1 MKYLYGDSVPCPIQY
16 NFLTAFET
24 FVDAAAQTVRLD
36 QEITQV
42 EAKIAAGAASRE
54 RALEIV
60 EEFHGKAMANLE
72 ELRKHYDD
80 PNSAA
85 YARQVREHADTLVT
99 EARTNCRLANEKEAK
114 EHGSEFDRRRK
125 EISTAIERFLKT
137 ELMPVLGWSVTMRLT
152 DGQNQLTAILSHPGD
167 VITSFSIGTGQTF
180 NWQSPVRV
188 ASLVQGLDLQLG
200 IRKSWITGSVARSA
214 VSLDDFLIGGFELG
228 DDTAEIRLRKRAEQ
242 PDSFVFKLERRAEKL
257 LVELQRPGEEDD
269 TVTDLDEEDRARLE
283 KLSQMLRQSVKTT
296 LRFRTRLLS
305 VRVGGQD
312 LFEAKRL
319 RPFLERVIEGIAPI
333 VQQIIEHSPNPN
345 ELSMKIESDE
355 GRREEVYVRR
365 ESLVAKIEVLDDS
378 GRAVFAPL
386 GLIPEALTSADV
398 DIEV

>member
-24 FVDAAAQTVRLD
+24 FIDAAAQTVRLD
-36 QEITQV
+36 QEIAQV
-42 EAKIAAGAASRE
+42 EAKIAAGVASRE

-60 EEFHGKAMANLE
+60 EEFHRKAMASLE
-72 ELRKHYDD
+72 KLREQYDD

-99 EARTNCRLANEKEAK
+99 EARTNCKLANDKEAK

-125 EISTAIERFLKT
+125 EISSAIERFLKT
-137 ELMPVLGWSVTMRLT
+137 DLMPVLGWSVTMRLT

-167 VITSFSIGTGQTF
+167 VITSFSIGTGQAPS
-180 NWQSPVRV
+180 WQSPVRV

-200 IRKSWITGSVARSA
+200 VRKSWITGSVARSA
-214 VSLDDFLIGGFELG
+214 VSLDDYLIGGFELG

-242 PDSFVFKLERRAEKL
+242 PDAFVFKLERKAERL
-257 LVELQRPGEEDD
+257 LVQLQRPGEEDD

-283 KLSQMLRQSVKTT
+283 KLWQMLRQSVKTT
-296 LRFRTRLLS
+296 LRFRTHLLS

-319 RPFLERVIEGIAPI
+319 RPFLERVIESIAPI

-365 ESLVAKIEVLDDS
+365 ESLIAKIEVLDDA
-378 GRAVFAPL
+378 GRAVFAPM
-386 GLIPEALTSADV
+386 GLVPEALTSADV

>member
-1 MKYLYGDSVPCPIQY
+1 M
-16 NFLTAFET
+16 
-24 FVDAAAQTVRLD
+24 
-36 QEITQV
+36 
-42 EAKIAAGAASRE
+42 ASLEKLRE
-54 RALEIV
+54 Q
-60 EEFHGKAMANLE
+60 
-72 ELRKHYDD
+72 YDD

-99 EARTNCRLANEKEAK
+99 EARTNCKLANDKEAK

-125 EISTAIERFLKT
+125 EISSAIERFLKT
-137 ELMPVLGWSVTMRLT
+137 DLMPVLGWSVTMRLT

-167 VITSFSIGTGQTF
+167 VITSFSIGTGQAPS
-180 NWQSPVRV
+180 WQSPVRV

-200 IRKSWITGSVARSA
+200 VRKSWITGSVARSA
-214 VSLDDFLIGGFELG
+214 VSLDDYLIGGFELG

-242 PDSFVFKLERRAEKL
+242 PDAFVFKLERKAERL
-257 LVELQRPGEEDD
+257 LVQLQRPGEEDD

-283 KLSQMLRQSVKTT
+283 KLWQMLRQSVKTT
-296 LRFRTRLLS
+296 LRFRTHLLS

-319 RPFLERVIEGIAPI
+319 RPFLERVIESIAPI

-365 ESLVAKIEVLDDS
+365 ESLIAKIEVLDDA
-378 GRAVFAPL
+378 GRAVFAPM
-386 GLIPEALTSADV
+386 GLVPEALTSADV